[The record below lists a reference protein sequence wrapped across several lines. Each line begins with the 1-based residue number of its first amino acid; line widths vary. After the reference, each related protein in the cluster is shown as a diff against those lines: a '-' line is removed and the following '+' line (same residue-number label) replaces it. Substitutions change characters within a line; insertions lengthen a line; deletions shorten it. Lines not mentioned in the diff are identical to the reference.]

1 MLTWTALSTAA
12 SVGLFHGIRTAC
24 VRRLQW
30 AVTQHQSTDG
40 RKCPLA
46 RSNAPV
52 ADVAMIAA
60 QCAASTVGLLHV
72 LPLLPPLAEYVVNP
86 QHVSLNYTPEDLH
99 TLFVATL
106 LVVGG
111 YIWSLLFAPKSITSV
126 LHHTLLVGLV
136 VAATTFQVAVQVA
149 AVYTVSTLLTMQPV
163 SVADALFRAKSSW
176 APAMLRTALVYYGVV
191 KAVAAVVLWT
201 VLAAQPTDHLIAQGL
216 VVWILSII
224 QVLNFIRMADHYAIA
239 RTWQPDECATSDAII
254 ATALGVSNSKSLKH

>member
-176 APAMLRTALVYYGVV
+176 AP
-191 KAVAAVVLWT
+191 
-201 VLAAQPTDHLIAQGL
+201 
-216 VVWILSII
+216 
-224 QVLNFIRMADHYAIA
+224 
-239 RTWQPDECATSDAII
+239 
-254 ATALGVSNSKSLKH
+254 